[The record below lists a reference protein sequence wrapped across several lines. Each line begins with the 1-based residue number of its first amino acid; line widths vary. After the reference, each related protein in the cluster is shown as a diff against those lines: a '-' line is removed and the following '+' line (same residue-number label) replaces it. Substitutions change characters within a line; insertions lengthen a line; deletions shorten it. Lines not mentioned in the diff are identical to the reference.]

1 MPYLIDGHNL
11 IGKLPNL
18 ALDDFEDERALI
30 ELLQKFC
37 SSTQKKAEVYFDK
50 ASPGNARAKVHGRVT
65 ARYIRE
71 GDTADNGI
79 KRHLSRL
86 ATEAS
91 NWTVVSSD
99 REVQSSARHARAR
112 VLSAEEFS
120 EILMQPTFK
129 TENSEPSKMS
139 SSEMDEWLDLFGEEP
154 DEK

>member
-30 ELLQKFC
+30 ELLQIFC
-37 SSTQKKAEVYFDK
+37 RGKQKKAEVYFDK

-79 KRHLSRL
+79 KRHLGRL
-86 ATEAS
+86 GTEAS
-91 NWTVVSSD
+91 NWVVVSSD
-99 REVQSSARHARAR
+99 REVQSSARRAKAR
-112 VLSAEEFS
+112 VISAEEFS
-120 EILMQPTFK
+120 NI
-129 TENSEPSKMS
+129 
-139 SSEMDEWLDLFGEEP
+139 
-154 DEK
+154 